1 MRLPGRRGGRS
12 VSPVSY
18 RRRNYPSASGMMRRS
33 RDRSGLVWMLE
44 TPLVNPAGWLIQ
56 DNRWKRDSAYAFP
69 LLISIFLD
77 ARFPVGA

>member
-1 MRLPGRRGGRS
+1 
-12 VSPVSY
+12 
-18 RRRNYPSASGMMRRS
+18 MMRS

-77 ARFPVGA
+77 ARLPVGA